1 MSLSRASVVAMMPSI
16 VVLSNIVVMTPGKL
30 CVEFWSVRLE

>member
-16 VVLSNIVVMTPGKL
+16 VVLSNIVAMTPGKL